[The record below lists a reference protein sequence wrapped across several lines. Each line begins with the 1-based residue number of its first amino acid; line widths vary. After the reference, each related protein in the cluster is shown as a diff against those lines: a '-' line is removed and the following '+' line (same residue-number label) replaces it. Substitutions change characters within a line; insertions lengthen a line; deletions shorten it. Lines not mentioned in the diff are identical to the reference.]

1 MKKLTALV
9 LAALMALGMAS
20 LASAGEPIEIRLL
33 TRMAG
38 TSKQVLIYQEVID
51 KFKADYPEVT
61 IIDDSQGDESAF
73 NNILKTDL
81 SSGTLANI
89 FRIQGVANL
98 GKYIDEGYLL
108 NVEPF
113 IKDDAVWGGGF
124 AEGALNYYRVPGKD
138 GIYAVPCEG
147 GLIGVY
153 YNERLFKENGI
164 DKFPETWNELKSAI
178 AVFKDKNI
186 IPIALGAKASYMAGH
201 LHNQIF
207 YKWLGT
213 DAAKALGNRTLSWTD
228 PSVVETL
235 GFVKEL
241 VDAGAFPDGSA
252 GLSDDMVLANFQNGE
267 AAMMITGPWNI
278 TRFNDPE
285 LCPEYENIRLAKFP
299 YFEEKPE
306 FKDNDMQIISPYMIN
321 GKLEGRA
328 LELTIELVKR
338 LTSSETASRFANE
351 AAQLIPRNDIQVD
364 QANVDPL
371 FQANVDLCATSTGV
385 AVDVFDYDPLPSM
398 QDKTR
403 NALVGIFTGSTPEQA
418 AEEIQAEVDKG

>member
-1 MKKLTALV
+1 
-9 LAALMALGMAS
+9 
-20 LASAGEPIEIRLL
+20 
-33 TRMAG
+33 
-38 TSKQVLIYQEVID
+38 
-51 KFKADYPEVT
+51 
-61 IIDDSQGDESAF
+61 
-73 NNILKTDL
+73 
-81 SSGTLANI
+81 SG
-89 FRIQGVANL
+89 
-98 GKYIDEGYLL
+98 
-108 NVEPF
+108 
-113 IKDDAVWGGGF
+113 
-124 AEGALNYYRVPGKD
+124 
-138 GIYAVPCEG
+138 
-147 GLIGVY
+147 
-153 YNERLFKENGI
+153 
-164 DKFPETWNELKSAI
+164 
-178 AVFKDKNI
+178 
-186 IPIALGAKASYMAGH
+186 
-201 LHNQIF
+201 
-207 YKWLGT
+207 
-213 DAAKALGNRTLSWTD
+213 
-228 PSVVETL
+228 VETL

-241 VDAGAFPDGSA
+241 VAAGAFPDGSA

-418 AEEIQAEVDKG
+418 AEEIQAEVEKG